1 MADFPPDLED
11 GELWLPSD
19 IIRDVGV
26 RRPFSSS
33 SSSSSS
39 AVAASPGCS
48 AHLAYLEGIAR
59 QLDALCMLDRAGLLP
74 AFGPPRH
81 APPRPRVS
89 LRFPFPSLPF
99 PSPLFGS
106 SSLTVYVFWRQV
118 FGFKQGR
125 PAPRLA
131 GAENL
136 VGVGVVHA
144 GFMTGD
150 GGRGVP
156 GSSPGML
163 RFCSMSRPV
172 QTQATFGAAR
182 GGVVQ
187 APVQPV
193 PDRFI
198 PLPSPGSAR
207 EGGGT
212 GVFLPRVFKD
222 EDKKK
227 PYVKGRGEQ
236 QQQQATRNGGV
247 WEQGMP
253 FQHPPPPAETGL
265 PQDWTY

>member
-81 APPRPRVS
+81 APPRPR
-89 LRFPFPSLPF
+89 
-99 PSPLFGS
+99 
-106 SSLTVYVFWRQV
+106 V

>member
-33 SSSSSS
+33 SSAAA

-81 APPRPRVS
+81 APPRP
-89 LRFPFPSLPF
+89 
-99 PSPLFGS
+99 
-106 SSLTVYVFWRQV
+106 WV
-118 FGFKQGR
+118 FGLKQGR

-131 GAENL
+131 RAENV
-136 VGVGVVHA
+136 VGLGVVHA

-156 GSSPGML
+156 GSSPGMF

-172 QTQATFGAAR
+172 QTQVTFGAAG

-222 EDKKK
+222 EDKRKA
-227 PYVKGRGEQ
+227 YVKGRGE

-253 FQHPPPPAETGL
+253 FQRPPPPAETGL

>member
-26 RRPFSSS
+26 RRPFSSFS
-33 SSSSSS
+33 SPSSA

-81 APPRPRVS
+81 APPRPRV
-89 LRFPFPSLPF
+89 
-99 PSPLFGS
+99 
-106 SSLTVYVFWRQV
+106 

-131 GAENL
+131 RAENV
-136 VGVGVVHA
+136 VGLGVVHA

-150 GGRGVP
+150 GGRRGVP

-172 QTQATFGAAR
+172 QTQVTFGAAR

-193 PDRFI
+193 PDRFM
-198 PLPSPGSAR
+198 PLPPPGSAR

-227 PYVKGRGEQ
+227 PYVKGREEEQ

-253 FQHPPPPAETGL
+253 FQHHHHPPPPPPPAETGL

>member
-33 SSSSSS
+33 SSSSS

-59 QLDALCMLDRAGLLP
+59 QLDALCMLDQAGLLP

-81 APPRPRVS
+81 APPRPRV
-89 LRFPFPSLPF
+89 
-99 PSPLFGS
+99 
-106 SSLTVYVFWRQV
+106 
-118 FGFKQGR
+118 FGFKQSR

-136 VGVGVVHA
+136 VGLGVVHA

-227 PYVKGRGEQ
+227 PYVKGRGAQQ

-253 FQHPPPPAETGL
+253 FQHPPPPPPAETGL